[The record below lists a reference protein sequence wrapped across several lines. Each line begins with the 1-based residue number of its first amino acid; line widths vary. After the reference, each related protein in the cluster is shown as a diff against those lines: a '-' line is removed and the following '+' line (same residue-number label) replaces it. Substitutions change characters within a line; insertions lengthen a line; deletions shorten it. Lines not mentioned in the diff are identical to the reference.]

1 MAQTFKP
8 PATQRVYDVCV
19 IGSQLGGVAAGAL
32 LARRGYRVLHVDH
45 DGLGASYEDGGW
57 LLPYA
62 PAVLPSPRAFPAAE
76 AVLSELGLT
85 SDLTRAFEPSHPD
98 LQLMLPR
105 HRLDLHRDP
114 AARSAELKREWS
126 ADAERLEAGLARLQG
141 LFDAGIP
148 FFKAMPPLPPRG
160 LLDRWRLE
168 KARRIAAS
176 VPGTPPPAVGAED
189 PFEGLDGHPLATALR
204 AAHRFLGYLDGEP
217 SRLSL
222 TRLLGAALRGS
233 YRLPGGQAGL
243 REILRRKIADSRG
256 ELLGG
261 EGAPAIAESLEVS
274 RGRVAAVRLADS
286 DDSYVARAFVSATD
300 APALRRI
307 IPGGGE
313 KLAALL
319 DTVRPARQMLAL
331 NFVVKLEGL
340 PPGLGETVLA
350 LPPGAS
356 EDAALLLQVLPA
368 RRSGK
373 KGAPE
378 VAQGERVLA
387 VGGFVAARS
396 RDHGRSHLGD
406 LASGLRARLAE
417 VLPYLER
424 HLVHES
430 IPELAVPAEGRGSR
444 LLPHPLYE
452 VNRSQTL
459 GVTGLPCRTPLKNL
473 VLAGREVVPGLGVEG
488 EFHAA
493 WQAAAEVERLLGK
506 KDGLK

>member
-1 MAQTFKP
+1 VVQTFKP

-62 PAVLPSPRAFPAAE
+62 PAILPSPRAFPAAE

-85 SDLTRAFEPSHPD
+85 NDLSRAFEPSHPD

-114 AARSAELKREWS
+114 AARSAELRREWG
-126 ADAERLEAGLARLQG
+126 ADADGLEAALARLQSV
-141 LFDAGIP
+141 FDAGTP

-160 LLDRWRLE
+160 LVDRWKLS
-168 KARRIAAS
+168 KARRIATS
-176 VPGTPPPAVGAED
+176 VPGPPVPAVGEVD
-189 PFEGLDGHPLATALR
+189 PLEGLEGHPLAGALR
-204 AAHRFLGYLDGEP
+204 AANRFLGYLDGEP

-233 YRLPGGQAGL
+233 YRLPGGQAAL
-243 REILRRKIADSRG
+243 REVLRRKIADSRG

-261 EGAPAIAESLEVS
+261 EGSPAIAESLEVE

-313 KLAALL
+313 RLAALL

-331 NFVVKLEGL
+331 NFVVRPAAL

-350 LPPGAS
+350 LPSGAS
-356 EDAALLLQVLPA
+356 EDGALLLQVLPA

-378 VAQGERVLA
+378 VAEDARVLA
-387 VGGFVAARS
+387 VGGFVTARS
-396 RDHGRSHLGD
+396 RDHGRAHLGE
-406 LASGLRARLAE
+406 LGKGLRARLVE
-417 VLPYLER
+417 VLPFLER
-424 HLVHES
+424 HIVYES
-430 IPELAVPAEGRGSR
+430 VPELAVPAEGRGSR

-452 VNRSQTL
+452 VHRSQTL

-473 VLAGREVVPGLGVEG
+473 VLAGREVVPGLGIEG

-493 WQAAAEVERLLGK
+493 WQAAREVERLLGK
-506 KDGLK
+506 KDVLK